1 MKRGNMDNPGIVKV
15 EGRGIP
21 LPGDDI
27 DTDRIVPARFLK
39 AITFDGFENH
49 LFYDER
55 ERQPNHPLDEPGYKG
70 GKILFV
76 GRNFG
81 SGSSREHAPQAI
93 LRFGVKSIV
102 GVSFAEIFTGNC
114 LAIGLPAVT
123 ASPEVLDLLMRQT
136 QEHPDTVYTV
146 DLKNLKLSSKE
157 VAYDIQI
164 SEERKNAFMNGTWNS
179 LAILRANKD
188 KVRRTADALPYIS
201 GFRKA

>member
-1 MKRGNMDNPGIVKV
+1 MAHPKITKV

-21 LPGDDI
+21 LAGHDI

-49 LFYDER
+49 LFCDER
-55 ERQPNHPLDEPGYKG
+55 ERQPNHPLDEPKYKG

-93 LRFGVKSIV
+93 LRFGIKAIV

-114 LAIGLPAVT
+114 LAIGLPIVT
-123 ASPEVLDLLMRQT
+123 ASSEVHDLLMRQI
-136 QEHPDTVYTV
+136 QEHPNIVYTV
-146 DLKNLKLSSKE
+146 DLKKLKLSSTE

-164 SEERKNAFMNGTWNS
+164 SEERKNAFLNGTWNS
-179 LAILRANKD
+179 LAILSANND
-188 KVRRTADALPYIS
+188 EVRRTADALPYIS
-201 GFRKA
+201 GFQKA